1 VANHTVKNDYKSAFS
16 SDRFMR
22 LDASGLAPHPPT
34 RPFLSYYSQNLA
46 FQMAEPF
53 NLEQATA
60 EARRAERDRQR
71 RMIHGLPR
79 GTATESFL
87 ANLGALHLDEQDRVQ
102 EALLTVQNEELTEK

>member
-1 VANHTVKNDYKSAFS
+1 LVEICPS
-16 SDRFMR
+16 
-22 LDASGLAPHPPT
+22 L
-34 RPFLSYYSQNLA
+34 
-46 FQMAEPF
+46 AEPF